1 MAFESLLETCIC
13 DSSKIPQFYLKYFD
27 WMVQVISVRCICP
40 SEGSS
45 GTHVLRVWDGHPI
58 TPEHKNVN
66 RFSSTNAEMVVPSKE
81 QLQSIPYLYLYDVL
95 LYGEW
100 ISRAASS
107 KSGSIVILKN
117 VHFSMSSNWKTP
129 TLVMH
134 EGKSHGRDI
143 IEVDVDEVRE
153 NYRYVKLMNEIDRVL
168 NECRPVQKEC
178 DTTIASLQEDPAPST
193 SLQVNDVDE
202 ETEVIDC
209 SDSSGEE
216 IPAERKAALLQAFT
230 LPSDPELILSLDR
243 RFEKSRNGTI

>member
-1 MAFESLLETCIC
+1 MTLESLLETCIC
-13 DSSKIPQFYLKYFD
+13 DSSKIPQFYLKYFN
-27 WMVQVISVRCICP
+27 WMVQVVSVRRVCP

-45 GTHVLRVWDGHPI
+45 RTHVLRVWDGHPI
-58 TPEHKNVN
+58 THEHKNVN
-66 RFSSTNAEMVVPSKE
+66 RFSSTNAEMVVPSIE
-81 QLQSIPYLYLYDVL
+81 QLRSVPYLYLYDVL

-100 ISRAASS
+100 ISRAAAL
-107 KSGSIVILKN
+107 KSGSIAILKN
-117 VHFSMSSNWKTP
+117 VHFSMSSSWKTP

-168 NECRPVQKEC
+168 NECRTDQKES

-202 ETEVIDC
+202 ESEQIDC
-209 SDSSGEE
+209 SDSSGDE
-216 IPAERKAALLQAFT
+216 IPAERKVGVDAPLCYA
-230 LPSDPELILSLDR
+230 
-243 RFEKSRNGTI
+243 